1 MKPSSVKLFL
11 GCVFSILLYCSS
23 CVDDVDFDR
32 LDEVVLT
39 PRLDA
44 DLLFF
49 TVNYTSLSNEEIVNN
64 QIILRDTTQLNFLDD
79 EVTQENLVEIE
90 ITYRAT
96 NSFNQSI
103 TNRSIF
109 LSENG
114 VIQYEIIFPVSG
126 SNSGEPVVTEFTE
139 TVTQQELQSIR
150 NSIQLANEV
159 IIDAGTLPQ
168 TGELNLQ
175 SKAIYS
181 LEFSDL

>member
-1 MKPSSVKLFL
+1 
-11 GCVFSILLYCSS
+11 
-23 CVDDVDFDR
+23 
-32 LDEVVLT
+32 
-39 PRLDA
+39 
-44 DLLFF
+44 
-49 TVNYTSLSNEEIVNN
+49 
-64 QIILRDTTQLNFLDD
+64 
-79 EVTQENLVEIE
+79 
-90 ITYRAT
+90 
-96 NSFNQSI
+96 I